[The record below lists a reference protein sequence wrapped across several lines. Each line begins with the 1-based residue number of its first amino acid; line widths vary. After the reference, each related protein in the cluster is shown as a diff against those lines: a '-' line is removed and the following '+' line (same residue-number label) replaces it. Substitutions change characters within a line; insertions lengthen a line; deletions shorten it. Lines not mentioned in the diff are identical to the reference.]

1 MPVNTRAQST
11 VQEPEARLVAATN
24 DSDGTRFRVLGALS
38 FSHFLN
44 DMMQSLILALYPMLK
59 GDFALSFAQIGIITL
74 TFQITASLLQPLVGI
89 YTDRHPKPYA
99 LSIGMGFTLMGMLV
113 LAVAPS

>member
-1 MPVNTRAQST
+1 MQVNTSAQSAAPKS
-11 VQEPEARLVAATN
+11 QAGIVAATN

-59 GDFALSFAQIGIITL
+59 GDFDLSYAQIGIITL

-99 LSIGMGFTLMGMLV
+99 LSIGMGFTLVGL
-113 LAVAPS
+113 L